1 MTFIAGF
8 IMGASTVVGILVI
21 AACAIWKDLN
31 A

>member
-8 IMGASTVVGILVI
+8 IMGASTVVGCLII